1 MLTYGKFDEN
11 LNLGKRALLPPPPP
25 PPLSVIKLKKKPEG
39 RGSGLLRGY
48 NWMLL
53 AHRP

>member
-1 MLTYGKFDEN
+1 MYPSRLSFWLNMLNVYIPYYD
-11 LNLGKRALLPPPPP
+11 
-25 PPLSVIKLKKKPEG
+25 
-39 RGSGLLRGY
+39 LRGY